1 MQVDNL
7 SWFPGHM
14 AKTRRMITAEIKN
27 MDAVCEILD
36 ARIPLSSRNPD
47 VDELTAGKPRLVV
60 LNRVDQADP
69 GETRRWAAYFREKG
83 YAVLEANAKGGAGT
97 AQFAAAVRE
106 LLRDK
111 LAAWAQRGQAGR
123 TVRVMVLGIP
133 NVGKSTLVNRLA
145 QTSDAIVHESRG
157 VTRDRSYHTAD
168 WNGREFTI
176 VDTGGIEPLKSDD
189 VFATSIRDQ
198 ALAAA
203 EEAAVILF
211 VVDGRT
217 GVTEEDESVARMLK
231 RCDKPV
237 FLLVNKLDNPD
248 RENDSIWEFYSLGI
262 GEPTPL
268 SALHGHGTGDLLD
281 DIVALLPEEED
292 EVADEF
298 PDALNVAIIGR
309 PNAGKSSLFNR
320 ILGADRSIVSNIAGT
335 TRDAIDTV
343 VERNGK
349 HYRMVDTAGI
359 RKKSTVYENIEYYSM
374 VRGLRAID
382 RADVALLVVD
392 ASVGVTEQDQKVM
405 GLAIERGCAIVV
417 LLNKWDLLDDDRKRE
432 ACMETIDRR
441 LGVMAPWAQYLRI
454 SALTGRS
461 VEKIWAMVDA
471 AEKTRSQ
478 KISTSRLNTFLTD
491 LREFGHTVVDG
502 KRRLRMH
509 YVTQT
514 GVNPPTFTFFVN
526 HSDLVNDTYQRY
538 VENRMRSTFDFAGTP
553 IRLFFRKK
561 EQKDA

>member
-1 MQVDNL
+1 MKPIV
-7 SWFPGHM
+7 
-14 AKTRRMITAEIKN
+14 
-27 MDAVCEILD
+27 AV
-36 ARIPLSSRNPD
+36 
-47 VDELTAGKPRLVV
+47 V
-60 LNRVDQADP
+60 
-69 GETRRWAAYFREKG
+69 
-83 YAVLEANAKGGAGT
+83 
-97 AQFAAAVRE
+97 
-106 LLRDK
+106 
-111 LAAWAQRGQAGR
+111 GR
-123 TVRVMVLGIP
+123 P

-461 VEKIWAMVDA
+461 VEKIWATGRRRRKDTLAKDQHLAPQHVPHRPARVWPYRDGRQA
-471 AEKTRSQ
+471 PPAYALRDPNGRQPADVYVLRQPQRPGQRHLPALRGEPYA
-478 KISTSRLNTFLTD
+478 LNLRFCRHAHLT
-491 LREFGHTVVDG
+491 
-502 KRRLRMH
+502 
-509 YVTQT
+509 
-514 GVNPPTFTFFVN
+514 
-526 HSDLVNDTYQRY
+526 
-538 VENRMRSTFDFAGTP
+538 
-553 IRLFFRKK
+553 FFRKK

>member
-1 MQVDNL
+1 M
-7 SWFPGHM
+7 
-14 AKTRRMITAEIKN
+14 K
-27 MDAVCEILD
+27 
-36 ARIPLSSRNPD
+36 PL
-47 VDELTAGKPRLVV
+47 VAIV
-60 LNRVDQADP
+60 
-69 GETRRWAAYFREKG
+69 
-83 YAVLEANAKGGAGT
+83 
-97 AQFAAAVRE
+97 
-106 LLRDK
+106 
-111 LAAWAQRGQAGR
+111 GR
-123 TVRVMVLGIP
+123 P
-133 NVGKSTLVNRLA
+133 NVGKSMLFNKLIGQRL
-145 QTSDAIVHESRG
+145 SIVEDTPG
-157 VTRDRSYHTAD
+157 VTRDRIYGQSE
-168 WNGREFTI
+168 WCGRKFRL
-176 VDTGGIEPLKSDD
+176 VDTGGIEPRTDDQILSFMREQAEIAIQHADVIIFLTDVKTGLTASDQE
-189 VFATSIRDQ
+189 VANMLLRSHKPIV
-198 ALAAA
+198 LA
-203 EEAAVILF
+203 
-211 VVDGRT
+211 
-217 GVTEEDESVARMLK
+217 
-231 RCDKPV
+231 
-237 FLLVNKLDNPD
+237 VNKMDSTGRVDPD
-248 RENDSIWEFYSLGI
+248 FYEFYNLGLGDPI
-262 GEPTPL
+262 AV
-268 SALHGHGTGDLLD
+268 SAVHGHGTGDLLD

-432 ACMETIDRR
+432 ACMETVDRR

-461 VEKIWAMVDA
+461 IEKIWAMVDA

-478 KISTSRLNTFLTD
+478 KITTSRLNTFLTD

>member
-1 MQVDNL
+1 MKPIV
-7 SWFPGHM
+7 
-14 AKTRRMITAEIKN
+14 
-27 MDAVCEILD
+27 AV
-36 ARIPLSSRNPD
+36 
-47 VDELTAGKPRLVV
+47 V
-60 LNRVDQADP
+60 
-69 GETRRWAAYFREKG
+69 
-83 YAVLEANAKGGAGT
+83 
-97 AQFAAAVRE
+97 
-106 LLRDK
+106 
-111 LAAWAQRGQAGR
+111 GR
-123 TVRVMVLGIP
+123 P

-320 ILGADRSIVSNIAGT
+320 ILAPTVLSCPTLPARRATPSTLSSSVTASTTAWSTPRAFARRAPCTRTSSTTPWSAACAPSTAPTWRCSSSTPPWALPSRTRRSWVLPSSAAAPSLCCSTSGICSTTTVSA
-335 TRDAIDTV
+335 RPAW
-343 VERNGK
+343 RPS
-349 HYRMVDTAGI
+349 TAVWA
-359 RKKSTVYENIEYYSM
+359 SW
-374 VRGLRAID
+374 
-382 RADVALLVVD
+382 LL
-392 ASVGVTEQDQKVM
+392 
-405 GLAIERGCAIVV
+405 
-417 LLNKWDLLDDDRKRE
+417 
-432 ACMETIDRR
+432 
-441 LGVMAPWAQYLRI
+441 AQYLRI

-478 KISTSRLNTFLTD
+478 KISTSRLNAFLTD

>member
-1 MQVDNL
+1 M
-7 SWFPGHM
+7 
-14 AKTRRMITAEIKN
+14 K
-27 MDAVCEILD
+27 
-36 ARIPLSSRNPD
+36 PL
-47 VDELTAGKPRLVV
+47 VAIV
-60 LNRVDQADP
+60 
-69 GETRRWAAYFREKG
+69 
-83 YAVLEANAKGGAGT
+83 
-97 AQFAAAVRE
+97 
-106 LLRDK
+106 
-111 LAAWAQRGQAGR
+111 GR
-123 TVRVMVLGIP
+123 P
-133 NVGKSTLVNRLA
+133 NVGKSMLFNKLIGQRL
-145 QTSDAIVHESRG
+145 SIVEDTPG
-157 VTRDRSYHTAD
+157 VTRDRIYGESE
-168 WNGREFTI
+168 WCGRKFRL
-176 VDTGGIEPLKSDD
+176 VDTGGIEPRTDDQILSFMREQAEIAIQHADVIIFLTDVKTGLTASDQE
-189 VFATSIRDQ
+189 VANMLLRSRKPIV
-198 ALAAA
+198 LA
-203 EEAAVILF
+203 
-211 VVDGRT
+211 
-217 GVTEEDESVARMLK
+217 
-231 RCDKPV
+231 
-237 FLLVNKLDNPD
+237 VNKMDSTGRIDPD
-248 RENDSIWEFYSLGI
+248 FYEFYNLGLGDPI
-262 GEPTPL
+262 AV
-268 SALHGHGTGDLLD
+268 SAVHGHGTGDLLD

-432 ACMETIDRR
+432 ACMETVDRR

>member
-1 MQVDNL
+1 M
-7 SWFPGHM
+7 S
-14 AKTRRMITAEIKN
+14 K
-27 MDAVCEILD
+27 
-36 ARIPLSSRNPD
+36 PL
-47 VDELTAGKPRLVV
+47 VAIV
-60 LNRVDQADP
+60 
-69 GETRRWAAYFREKG
+69 
-83 YAVLEANAKGGAGT
+83 
-97 AQFAAAVRE
+97 
-106 LLRDK
+106 
-111 LAAWAQRGQAGR
+111 GR
-123 TVRVMVLGIP
+123 P
-133 NVGKSTLVNRLA
+133 NVGKSMLFNKLCGRRL
-145 QTSDAIVHESRG
+145 SIVEDTPG
-157 VTRDRSYHTAD
+157 VTRDRLYAECE
-168 WNGREFTI
+168 WCGRTFDI
-176 VDTGGIEPLKSDD
+176 VDTGGIEPSTDNEILLFMREQAQLAIDAAD
-189 VFATSIRDQ
+189 V
-198 ALAAA
+198 
-203 EEAAVILF
+203 
-211 VVDGRT
+211 VVLVTEIGT
-217 GVTEEDESVARMLK
+217 GVTAADQEVAYMLLRSK
-231 RCDKPV
+231 KPV
-237 FLLVNKLDNPD
+237 VLAVNKM
-248 RENDSIWEFYSLGI
+248 DSTGAVDPGIYEFYSLGLGDPI
-262 GEPTPL
+262 AV
-268 SALHGHGTGDLLD
+268 SAVHGHGTGDLLD
-281 DIVALLPEEED
+281 DIVALLPKEED
-292 EVADEF
+292 EIADEF

-343 VERNGK
+343 VERDGK

-432 ACMETIDRR
+432 ACMETVDRR

-538 VENRMRSTFDFAGTP
+538 VENRMRSTFDFSGTP

>member
-1 MQVDNL
+1 
-7 SWFPGHM
+7 M
-14 AKTRRMITAEIKN
+14 ALPIV
-27 MDAVCEILD
+27 AV
-36 ARIPLSSRNPD
+36 
-47 VDELTAGKPRLVV
+47 V
-60 LNRVDQADP
+60 
-69 GETRRWAAYFREKG
+69 
-83 YAVLEANAKGGAGT
+83 
-97 AQFAAAVRE
+97 
-106 LLRDK
+106 
-111 LAAWAQRGQAGR
+111 GR
-123 TVRVMVLGIP
+123 P
-133 NVGKSTLVNRLA
+133 NVGKSTFVNRIA
-145 QTSDAIVHESRG
+145 QADEAIVHEMRG
-157 VTRDRSYHTAD
+157 VTRDRSYHIAD
-168 WNGREFTI
+168 WNGVPFKLI
-176 VDTGGIEPLKSDD
+176 DTGGIEMGDD
-189 VFATSIRDQ
+189 DAFQSSIRTQ
-198 ALAAA
+198 AFAGVN
-203 EEAAVILF
+203 EADVIVF
-211 VVDGRT
+211 IVDGRT
-217 GVTEEDESVARMLK
+217 GINADDEEVARVLRK
-231 RCDKPV
+231 TSKPV
-237 FLLVNKLDNPD
+237 YLVVNKMDNPD
-248 RENDSIWEFYSLGI
+248 TMDQVWEFYQLGL
-262 GEPTPL
+262 GDPW
-268 SALHGHGTGDLLD
+268 SVSSLHGNGTGDLLD
-281 DIVALLPEEED
+281 AVVEDLKKVETADDEEED
-292 EVADEF
+292 GGI
-298 PDALNVAIIGR
+298 NIAIIGR
-309 PNAGKSSLFNR
+309 PNAGKSSLTNR
-320 ILGADRSIVSNIAGT
+320 LTSDDRSIVSNVAGT

-343 VERNGK
+343 VERDGK

-392 ASVGVTEQDQKVM
+392 SSVGVTEQDQKVM

-432 ACMETIDRR
+432 ACMETVDRR

>member
-1 MQVDNL
+1 M
-7 SWFPGHM
+7 
-14 AKTRRMITAEIKN
+14 K
-27 MDAVCEILD
+27 
-36 ARIPLSSRNPD
+36 PL
-47 VDELTAGKPRLVV
+47 VAIV
-60 LNRVDQADP
+60 
-69 GETRRWAAYFREKG
+69 
-83 YAVLEANAKGGAGT
+83 
-97 AQFAAAVRE
+97 
-106 LLRDK
+106 
-111 LAAWAQRGQAGR
+111 GR
-123 TVRVMVLGIP
+123 P
-133 NVGKSTLVNRLA
+133 NVGKSMLFNKLIGQRL
-145 QTSDAIVHESRG
+145 SIVEDTPG
-157 VTRDRSYHTAD
+157 VTRDRIYGESE
-168 WNGREFTI
+168 WCGRKFRL
-176 VDTGGIEPLKSDD
+176 VDTGGIEPRTDDQILSFMREQAEIAIQHADVIIFLTDVKTGLTASDQE
-189 VFATSIRDQ
+189 VANMLLRSRKPIV
-198 ALAAA
+198 LA
-203 EEAAVILF
+203 
-211 VVDGRT
+211 
-217 GVTEEDESVARMLK
+217 
-231 RCDKPV
+231 
-237 FLLVNKLDNPD
+237 VNKMDSTGRVDPD
-248 RENDSIWEFYSLGI
+248 FYEFYNLGLGDPI
-262 GEPTPL
+262 AV
-268 SALHGHGTGDLLD
+268 SAVHGHGTGDLLD

>member
-1 MQVDNL
+1 M
-7 SWFPGHM
+7 
-14 AKTRRMITAEIKN
+14 
-27 MDAVCEILD
+27 
-36 ARIPLSSRNPD
+36 
-47 VDELTAGKPRLVV
+47 
-60 LNRVDQADP
+60 
-69 GETRRWAAYFREKG
+69 
-83 YAVLEANAKGGAGT
+83 
-97 AQFAAAVRE
+97 
-106 LLRDK
+106 
-111 LAAWAQRGQAGR
+111 
-123 TVRVMVLGIP
+123 
-133 NVGKSTLVNRLA
+133 
-145 QTSDAIVHESRG
+145 
-157 VTRDRSYHTAD
+157 
-168 WNGREFTI
+168 
-176 VDTGGIEPLKSDD
+176 
-189 VFATSIRDQ
+189 
-198 ALAAA
+198 
-203 EEAAVILF
+203 
-211 VVDGRT
+211 
-217 GVTEEDESVARMLK
+217 
-231 RCDKPV
+231 
-237 FLLVNKLDNPD
+237 
-248 RENDSIWEFYSLGI
+248 
-262 GEPTPL
+262 
-268 SALHGHGTGDLLD
+268 
-281 DIVALLPEEED
+281 
-292 EVADEF
+292 
-298 PDALNVAIIGR
+298 
-309 PNAGKSSLFNR
+309 
-320 ILGADRSIVSNIAGT
+320 SNIAGT

-538 VENRMRSTFDFAGTP
+538 VENRMRSNFDFAGTP

>member
-1 MQVDNL
+1 MLLRSHKPIVLAVN
-7 SWFPGHM
+7 
-14 AKTRRMITAEIKN
+14 K
-27 MDAVCEILD
+27 MD
-36 ARIPLSSRNPD
+36 S
-47 VDELTAGKPRLVV
+47 TG
-60 LNRVDQADP
+60 RVD
-69 GETRRWAAYFREKG
+69 
-83 YAVLEANAKGGAGT
+83 
-97 AQFAAAVRE
+97 
-106 LLRDK
+106 
-111 LAAWAQRGQAGR
+111 
-123 TVRVMVLGIP
+123 
-133 NVGKSTLVNRLA
+133 
-145 QTSDAIVHESRG
+145 
-157 VTRDRSYHTAD
+157 
-168 WNGREFTI
+168 
-176 VDTGGIEPLKSDD
+176 
-189 VFATSIRDQ
+189 
-198 ALAAA
+198 
-203 EEAAVILF
+203 
-211 VVDGRT
+211 
-217 GVTEEDESVARMLK
+217 
-231 RCDKPV
+231 
-237 FLLVNKLDNPD
+237 PD
-248 RENDSIWEFYSLGI
+248 FYEFYNLGLGDPI
-262 GEPTPL
+262 AV
-268 SALHGHGTGDLLD
+268 SAVHGHGTGDLLD

-292 EVADEF
+292 EVADAF

-432 ACMETIDRR
+432 ACMETVDRR

-478 KISTSRLNTFLTD
+478 KITTSRLNTFLTD

-538 VENRMRSTFDFAGTP
+538 VENRMRSTFDFSGTP